1 MNLSILGKINKIKI
15 KKKKTEKKKPFL
27 DFFIFGILAN
37 MYLKSIFHSQN
48 TASPAHQSA
57 YSCGFKSNF
66 YDVIASV
73 TLHLNQCP

>member
-15 KKKKTEKKKPFL
+15 KKKRKKPKKKKPFL

-48 TASPAHQSA
+48 
-57 YSCGFKSNF
+57 
-66 YDVIASV
+66 
-73 TLHLNQCP
+73 NQN